1 MSTESTRALL
11 RPAPLRAGDVI
22 GVCTP
27 SWPAHVPHVLFR
39 EKYLHGL
46 EQLRALGFQVR
57 EGSLTARG
65 TTQGYRSG
73 TPQERAAELM
83 ELFEDPAVR
92 GIITTIGG
100 NNSSSLI
107 PYLDFARIRK
117 NPKVFCG
124 YSDITSL
131 HLALLH
137 YAGLRS
143 FNGPAVVPS
152 FGEWPSCL
160 PETRDSFLAAV
171 SGGHGEREL
180 VPPPQYSRHQR
191 DWKTDAWRTQPRKML
206 DNPGLRT
213 VYPGAVDAPC
223 VVANLNTLVT
233 AAGTP
238 YFPALDGKLLLI
250 EEMSA
255 PLTQEERSMRHLQL
269 LGVFE
274 RVAGLVIGKPE
285 FPANN
290 DAPFSFE
297 DLVKEIVP
305 RRAGVPVVLDA
316 DIGHTVP
323 LHTIAQAT
331 PLRVDAIAG
340 SPPRL
345 FVLED
350 MVGD

>member
-1 MSTESTRALL
+1 MFNESARPLL

-27 SWPAHVPHVLFR
+27 SWPAHVLFR

-57 EGSLTARG
+57 EGSLTARA
-65 TTQGYRSG
+65 TAQGYRSG

-92 GIITTIGG
+92 GIVTTIGG

-107 PYLDFARIRK
+107 PYLDFARIRQ
-117 NPKVFCG
+117 NPKIFCG

-137 YAGLRS
+137 YAGLRT
-143 FNGPAVVPS
+143 FNGPAIVPS
-152 FGEWPSCL
+152 FGEWPCCL

-180 VPPPQYSRHQR
+180 APPAQYSRHQR

-213 VYPGAVDAPC
+213 VYPGSVDAPC
-223 VVANLNTLVT
+223 VVANLNTMVT

-238 YFPALDGKLLLI
+238 YFPSLDGKLLLI

-255 PLTQEERSMRHLQL
+255 PLTQEERSLRHLQL

-285 FPANN
+285 FPSNN

-297 DLVKEIVP
+297 ELVKEIVP
-305 RRAGVPVVLDA
+305 QRAGVPVVLDA

-323 LHTIAQAT
+323 MHTIAQAT
-331 PLRVDAIAG
+331 PLRVDARQGQPA
-340 SPPRL
+340 RL